1 MKNKVARKLLDW
13 YAQKGR
19 SLPWRDVRDPY
30 AIWVAEI
37 MLQQTQVDTVI
48 PYYRRWMVRFPTVTA
63 LADADQQQ
71 VLKLWEG
78 LGYYGRA
85 RNLHRAAQV
94 VVEKFNGQIPRKR
107 AELESIPG
115 IGAYTAGAIAS
126 MAYGQDEI
134 ALDGNLR
141 RVLARIFNIEV
152 LVGSPQADRRF
163 AEVWRENLPGGQ
175 AGDYNQA
182 LMDLGATV
190 CTPRAPD
197 CVHCPMSKVCIARQ
211 LDLQDLRPVTKK
223 RASIPHYIVTAA
235 VIHRNGRVLITRRPA
250 NGLLGGLW
258 EFPGGK
264 QEPGEDLHA
273 CLKREIE
280 EELAVPIL
288 VGEKVGVF
296 RHAYTHFKVTL
307 HAFECQLHSGEPRA
321 VQADEVCWVMP
332 KQLEEFPMG
341 KIDRQIAAQISAVKP

>member
-115 IGAYTAGAIAS
+115 IG
-126 MAYGQDEI
+126 
-134 ALDGNLR
+134 
-141 RVLARIFNIEV
+141 
-152 LVGSPQADRRF
+152 
-163 AEVWRENLPGGQ
+163 
-175 AGDYNQA
+175 
-182 LMDLGATV
+182 
-190 CTPRAPD
+190 
-197 CVHCPMSKVCIARQ
+197 
-211 LDLQDLRPVTKK
+211 
-223 RASIPHYIVTAA
+223 
-235 VIHRNGRVLITRRPA
+235 
-250 NGLLGGLW
+250 LW
-258 EFPGGK
+258 S
-264 QEPGEDLHA
+264 
-273 CLKREIE
+273 R
-280 EELAVPIL
+280 
-288 VGEKVGVF
+288 
-296 RHAYTHFKVTL
+296 
-307 HAFECQLHSGEPRA
+307 
-321 VQADEVCWVMP
+321 
-332 KQLEEFPMG
+332 
-341 KIDRQIAAQISAVKP
+341 